1 MTGVTVE
8 KREGE
13 ISLSRL
19 MDFYHREKFWGF
31 CRACPRYGALWSCP
45 PYEEGALPDLEQF
58 SKIWLFCHVLH
69 FSPELRRE
77 AASPEKAGAFM
88 ESCAAQYGKA
98 AHEEMLRLEQSHPGS
113 LGLTHG
119 GCRLCAHCA
128 RPEGKTCR
136 LPEKMRFSLESLGFS
151 VVDLAREVLHLP
163 ISFSQEGLPAYQ
175 VMLWGLFL
183 P

>member
-13 ISLSRL
+13 IPLSRL
-19 MDFYHREKFWGF
+19 MDFYDREKYWGF

-45 PYEEGALPDLEQF
+45 PYEEGALPNLEQF
-58 SKIWLFCHVLH
+58 SKIRLFCHVLH

-113 LGLTHG
+113 LELTHG

-128 RPEGKTCR
+128 RPEGKPCR
-136 LPEKMRFSLESLGFS
+136 FPEKMRLSLESLGFS
-151 VVDLAREVLHLP
+151 VVDLAREVLCLP
-163 ISFSQEGLPAYQ
+163 ISFSQEGLPPYQ
-175 VMLWGLFL
+175 VLLCGLFL

>member
-13 ISLSRL
+13 IPLSRL
-19 MDFYHREKFWGF
+19 MDFYHREKYWGF

-58 SKIWLFCHVLH
+58 SKVWLFCHVLH

-77 AASPEKAGAFM
+77 IASPEKAGAFM

-98 AHEEMLRLEQSHPGS
+98 AHEEMLRLR
-113 LGLTHG
+113 
-119 GCRLCAHCA
+119 C
-128 RPEGKTCR
+128 
-136 LPEKMRFSLESLGFS
+136 
-151 VVDLAREVLHLP
+151 V
-163 ISFSQEGLPAYQ
+163 
-175 VMLWGLFL
+175 
-183 P
+183 